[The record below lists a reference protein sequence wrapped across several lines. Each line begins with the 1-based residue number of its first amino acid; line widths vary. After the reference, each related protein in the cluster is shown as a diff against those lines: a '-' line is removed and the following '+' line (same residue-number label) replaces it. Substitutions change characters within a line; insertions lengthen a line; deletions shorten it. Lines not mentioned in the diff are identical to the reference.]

1 MATPE
6 LLPTET
12 IAERIGDLVRIPSV
26 NPLQAGPVSG
36 DEGEVAMSAWLAERA
51 ADLGA
56 DVTTDEVLDGR
67 ENVYARFEGQTD
79 RTIVVDVHM
88 DTVGVE
94 HMTDPPFDGRIED
107 GRVYGRG
114 SVDTKASLAIV
125 LSVIEEM
132 QRSGE
137 RLMPTVNVVGT
148 VAEEVGGLIG
158 AGRYAAWLAEN
169 NEKVDQMIVAE
180 PTNCAPVYGHKGG
193 VGMEVTV
200 HGHACHSSQ
209 PHLGVNAISGAGRIV
224 DAIDAEQ
231 ARIEGLDPA
240 TEVGNGSVAVLT
252 MEGGVARNIIPP
264 HASMYIGRRVAP
276 GEDPDEIFEHLSA
289 ISRAAAEPCAIDI
302 SLESTFGAFY
312 QSPDSPLIR
321 WLAEQ
326 GETDPGVV
334 TYGSNALQY
343 GATGAEIVVFGPGSI
358 DQAHQAVEWI
368 DIDEVDKAAR
378 LYRRMFRS

>member
-36 DEGEVAMSAWLAERA
+36 DEGEIAMSAWLAERA

>member
-1 MATPE
+1 M
-6 LLPTET
+6 
-12 IAERIGDLVRIPSV
+12 
-26 NPLQAGPVSG
+26 
-36 DEGEVAMSAWLAERA
+36 
-51 ADLGA
+51 
-56 DVTTDEVLDGR
+56 LDGR

-264 HASMYIGRRVAP
+264 HAVMYIGRRVAP

-289 ISRAAAEPCAIDI
+289 ISRVAAEPCAIDI

>member
-1 MATPE
+1 MATPD
-6 LLPTET
+6 LFSTET

-26 NPLQAGPVSG
+26 NPLQAGPTSG
-36 DEGEVAMSAWLAERA
+36 DDGEVAMSAWLAERA

-56 DVTTDEVLDGR
+56 EVTTDEVLDGR
-67 ENVYARFEGQTD
+67 ENVYARFEGESD

-132 QRSGE
+132 QRAGD

-158 AGRYAAWLAEN
+158 AGRYAAWLAEH

-180 PTNCAPVYGHKGG
+180 PTNCGPVYGHKGG

-209 PHLGVNAISGAGRIV
+209 PHLGVNAISGASRIIE
-224 DAIDAEQ
+224 AIDAEQ
-231 ARIEGLDPA
+231 ERIDGLEPP

-264 HASMYIGRRVAP
+264 YATMYIGRRAAP
-276 GEDPDEIFEHLSA
+276 LEDPDEIYEHLSA
-289 ISRAAAEPCAIDI
+289 ITRAAAEPCAVDI
-302 SLESTFGAFY
+302 TLESSFAAFY

-321 WLAEQ
+321 WLAEN
-326 GETDPGVV
+326 GEAEPGVV

-368 DIDEVDKAAR
+368 DIDEIDKATR
-378 LYRRMFRS
+378 LYRRLFRT